1 MGRTCAIILAAG
13 RGKRMG
19 ASINKQYL
27 NIKDRPVLY
36 YTLNAFSKCKL
47 IDEIIIVTSEQEID
61 FCRNEVVGKYGIG
74 KVSKIVAGGAERQD
88 SVYNGLMAAEGVDIV
103 LIHDGARPFVDNTI
117 IENGIK
123 HASVHGAC
131 TCGVSPKDTIKIK
144 DEEGF
149 SVETPDRNKL
159 FAVQTPQ
166 CFNYDLIF
174 HCHKKLQLEGA
185 AVTDDTMVVERYGH
199 RVYLYEGS
207 YNNIKITTPEDLVVG
222 EKILDCGIFTK

>member
-1 MGRTCAIILAAG
+1 MGRTCAIIVAAG

-27 NIKDRPVLY
+27 NIKGKPVLY

-61 FCRNEVVGKYGIG
+61 FCLTEVVEKHGIE
-74 KVSKIVAGGAERQD
+74 KVSKIVAGGAERQH
-88 SVYNGLMAAEGVDIV
+88 SVFKGLAAAESADIV

-123 HASVHGAC
+123 YAASFGASA
-131 TCGVSPKDTIKIK
+131 CGVCPKDTIKIR
-144 DEEGF
+144 DNEGF

-159 FAVQTPQ
+159 FSVQTPQ

-174 HCHKKLQLEGA
+174 HCHKKLQQEGIS
-185 AVTDDTMVVERYGH
+185 VTDDTMVVERYGH

-207 YNNIKITTPEDLVVG
+207 YNNIKITTPEDLVIG
-222 EKILDCGIFTK
+222 EKILYNLLTY

>member
-1 MGRTCAIILAAG
+1 MGRICAIIVAAG

-19 ASINKQYL
+19 TAINKQYL
-27 NIKDRPVLY
+27 NIKGKSILY
-36 YTLNAFSKCKL
+36 YTLNVFSKCKL
-47 IDEIIIVTSEQEID
+47 IDDIIIVTSEQEID
-61 FCRNEVVGKYGIG
+61 FCRVNVIEKYGIE
-74 KVSKIVAGGAERQD
+74 KVSKIVAGGAERQH
-88 SVYNGLMAAEGVDIV
+88 SVYNGLIAAEGADIV

-123 HASVHGAC
+123 YAVSFGAC
-131 TCGVSPKDTIKIK
+131 TCGVNPKDTIKIK

-166 CFNYDLIF
+166 CFNYDLILD
-174 HCHKKLQLEGA
+174 CHKKLQEDGG

-199 RVYLYEGS
+199 KVYLYEGS

-222 EKILDCGIFTK
+222 EKILSLLTE